1 MVAVNAGSY
10 RCFIVAYCCLIL
22 HETELGCNDLIGSPS
37 AGENIGIVLGPLRG
51 VTCF

>member
-10 RCFIVAYCCLIL
+10 RCC
-22 HETELGCNDLIGSPS
+22 CNDLIGSPS